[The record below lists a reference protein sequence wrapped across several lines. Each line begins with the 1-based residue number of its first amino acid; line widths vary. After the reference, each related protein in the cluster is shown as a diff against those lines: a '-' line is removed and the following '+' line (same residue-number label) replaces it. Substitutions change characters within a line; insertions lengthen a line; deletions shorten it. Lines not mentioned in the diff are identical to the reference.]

1 MWWCSFFHQTGQTW
15 SYICSDSFSSSEQ
28 FPRLEYDGGDNEG
41 GGVAD
46 DVANESLLSSK
57 AISGG
62 GGEKSSGGGGEKSSS
77 SIPPFPQ
84 IQNGDGHR
92 RSPGRWSPK
101 KTDQNKAKR
110 SNRISLIGCK
120 LLQIILIGSH

>member
-1 MWWCSFFHQTGQTW
+1 MQFFSPDSYQTGQTW

-77 SIPPFPQ
+77 SIPPFPSRSKMEMVT
-84 IQNGDGHR
+84 DGHLVA
-92 RSPGRWSPK
+92 GHQK
-101 KTDQNKAKR
+101 K
-110 SNRISLIGCK
+110 
-120 LLQIILIGSH
+120 QIKTRPREVTALVWLAVNTL